1 MKKLFVCFLLAHVLY
16 GAFTLLRPVE
26 EVISYHTV
34 EAGDT
39 MYSICNDAYICENNA
54 EPFNQFWYE
63 NTKNN
68 PEILKIGS
76 TVKIVNRLYK

>member
-1 MKKLFVCFLLAHVLY
+1 MKKLFICFLLAHVLY

-26 EVISYHTV
+26 KLVSYHTV
-34 EAGDT
+34 KAGDT

-54 EPFNQFWYE
+54 ECFNQFWCE
-63 NTKNN
+63 NTNNN
-68 PEILKIGS
+68 PEILQIGS